1 MRLYLQTQSSSG
13 SVVLTGSYE
22 EAQQNWLT
30 PWLPGTDRFL
40 AGTRRHTTTYLCET
54 EYTGTGSSLK
64 LSCPWWW
71 CVFLAKWHS
80 AIMHCAHH
88 RLCWWAVIKNEEAQ
102 QNWLLTPWPWLHGTE
117 RFLAGMRRHTTYVK
131 LNIIQVQAVLLT
143 FRVHGDG
150 VCSWQSDSAMMCT
163 VYLQAI
169 TKRFKQV
176 YRKTIK
182 IVCGCGLE
190 SLYFRSGYRNRSV
203 IGSKKISVQSCK
215 MSPFHLGDN
224 FIL

>member
-1 MRLYLQTQSSSG
+1 MVMVG
-13 SVVLTGSYE
+13 VLGEVT
-22 EAQQNWLT
+22 
-30 PWLPGTDRFL
+30 
-40 AGTRRHTTTYLCET
+40 
-54 EYTGTGSSLK
+54 
-64 LSCPWWW
+64 LSDHALW
-71 CVFLAKWHS
+71 
-80 AIMHCAHH
+80 AHQH
-88 RLCWWAVIKNEEAQ
+88 RLCWWAVMKNEEAQ
-102 QNWLLTPWPWLHGTE
+102 QNWLLTPWLHGTE
-117 RFLAGMRRHTTYVK
+117 SFLAGMRRHTTYVK

-143 FRVHGDG
+143 FSVHGDG

-203 IGSKKISVQSCK
+203 SGSKKYQCK
-215 MSPFHLGDN
+215 TVKCHPFSLGG
-224 FIL
+224 